1 MKAHQRTRHIE
12 AHHVVR
18 LVEYGQCR
26 HHCVCTT
33 AETRQHLPGVVNIS
47 RLPEDLLLQDNDR
60 IGAEHDRCG
69 PLLGDMPGF
78 GVCYPPGIYPGPFPR
93 ADAFID
99 IGWDHR
105 ERYRQ
110 LCEQGSTPWRG

>member
-1 MKAHQRTRHIE
+1 MKMHQSTRHIE
-12 AHHVVR
+12 AHNVAC
-18 LVEYGQCR
+18 LVQHDECCHDRVGP
-26 HHCVCTT
+26 T

-47 RLPEDLLLQDNDR
+47 GLPEDLLLQDNDR

-78 GVCYPPGIYPGPFPR
+78 GICYPPGIGPGPFTR

-105 ERYRQ
+105 ERYGQ
-110 LCEQGSTPWRG
+110 LCEQGSTPWRS